1 MPVDPQQ
8 SRQLFQRLSRHAG
21 ELARNPVPEN
31 VHRFRIYSRR
41 VETLLDDLVA
51 QPRRNQRKLLKL
63 LGRLRKK
70 AGRVRDLDVQISA
83 LRTLRIPQEPAR
95 KSQLMRSLVDERAK
109 RDKKLPKIFDERTI
123 AEIRKR
129 VKRAARSLDIPP
141 EAAPVALAIGKID
154 AIGAN
159 QVSVTEKTLHRYR
172 IEGKRARYL
181 AELAG
186 KTPEAVPV
194 IEQLKRLQDALGDW
208 HDWLQLTAT
217 AEELF
222 DGVQESALV
231 SALRNI
237 TRAKFRQGVN
247 VLTEVRASLMTAKPT
262 EAPSVGVRKPLARAA
277 RVTAAVA

>member
-1 MPVDPQQ
+1 MPIDQQQ
-8 SRQLFQRLSRHAG
+8 SRVVFEKLSRHAG
-21 ELARNPVPEN
+21 ELARNSAPEN

-41 VETLLDDLVA
+41 VEALVDDLVA
-51 QPRRNQRKLLKL
+51 RPRRNQRKLLKL

-83 LRTLRIPQEPAR
+83 LRTLRIPQEAAR
-95 KSQLMRSLVDERAK
+95 KSKLMRSLVDERAK
-109 RDKKLPKIFDERTI
+109 RERKLSKSFNASTV

-129 VKRAARSLDIPP
+129 VKRAARNLDIAD
-141 EAAPVALAIGKID
+141 AAPVALAVGKIA
-154 AIGAN
+154 AIGAD

-172 IEGKRARYL
+172 IAGKRARYL

-186 KTPEAVPV
+186 KTPDAVRV
-194 IEQLKRLQDALGDW
+194 IDQLKRLQDALGDW

-222 DGVQESALV
+222 GGMRESTLV

-237 TRAKFRQGVN
+237 TRAKFRYGVH
-247 VLTEVRASLMTAKPT
+247 VLSEVRASLITGKTAG
-262 EAPSVGVRKPLARAA
+262 PSSESMPKPLARVAQA
-277 RVTAAVA
+277 TAA

>member
-1 MPVDPQQ
+1 MPVDQQQ
-8 SRQLFQRLSRHAG
+8 SRLVFERLNRHSSK
-21 ELARNPVPEN
+21 LAKNPVPEN

-41 VETLLDDLVA
+41 VETLLDDLA
-51 QPRRNQRKLLKL
+51 EPRRNQRKLLKL

-83 LRTLRIPQEPAR
+83 LRTLKIPQEPER

-109 RDKKLPKIFDERTI
+109 REKKLPKVFTRKTI

-129 VKRAARSLDIPP
+129 GKRAARSLNIPADRDP
-141 EAAPVALAIGKID
+141 ATLAIGRMAELGRD
-154 AIGAN
+154 QAWA
-159 QVSVTEKTLHRYR
+159 TEKTLHRYR
-172 IEGKRARYL
+172 IAGKRARYL
-181 AELAG
+181 AEFG
-186 KTPEAVPV
+186 DKTPEAVRV

-208 HDWLQLTAT
+208 HDWLQLTAR

-222 DGVQESALV
+222 GGVQESALV

-247 VLTEVRASLMTAKPT
+247 VLTDLRASLIAKKP
-262 EAPSVGVRKPLARAA
+262 AAALPVRKPLARAA
-277 RVTAAVA
+277 HATAAA